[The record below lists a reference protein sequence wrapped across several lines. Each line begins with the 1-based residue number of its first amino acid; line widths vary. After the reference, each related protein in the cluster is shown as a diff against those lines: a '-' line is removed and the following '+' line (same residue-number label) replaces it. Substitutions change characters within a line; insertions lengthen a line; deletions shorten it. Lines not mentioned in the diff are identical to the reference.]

1 MVKILLSGCSGKM
14 GNVIQ
19 NVISEFPSLKIVAGI
34 DKFPKESEF
43 KIFKNTEDVNIH
55 YDVLLDFS
63 RADALKDLLALTTST
78 KKPLVLCST
87 GYTDEDLKL
96 IEDSSKTLPIFKSAN
111 MSLGINLINSLL
123 RKISPLLYQ
132 KVDSPSGT
140 ALLLADTIK
149 ASISDDTYYVHGRN
163 GEKKR
168 EKAEIGIHAVRGGS
182 IVGDHE
188 IIFAGSG
195 EVIELSHKA
204 ISRKVFAVGALKAC
218 SFMAN
223 VTKAGLYNMD
233 DVLGL

>member
-111 MSLGINLINSLL
+111 MSLGINLINS
-123 RKISPLLYQ
+123 
-132 KVDSPSGT
+132 
-140 ALLLADTIK
+140 
-149 ASISDDTYYVHGRN
+149 
-163 GEKKR
+163 
-168 EKAEIGIHAVRGGS
+168 
-182 IVGDHE
+182 
-188 IIFAGSG
+188 
-195 EVIELSHKA
+195 
-204 ISRKVFAVGALKAC
+204 
-218 SFMAN
+218 
-223 VTKAGLYNMD
+223 
-233 DVLGL
+233 

>member
-1 MVKILLSGCSGKM
+1 MVKILLSGCCGKM

-19 NVISEFPSLKIVAGI
+19 SIMSEFPSLEIVAGI

-43 KIFKNTEDVNIH
+43 KIFKNTEDVNID

-63 RADALKDLLALTTST
+63 RADALKDLLALTAST

-132 KVDSPSGT
+132 NYDIEIIEKHHNQKVDSPSGT

-149 ASISDDTYYVHGRN
+149 ESIFH
-163 GEKKR
+163 
-168 EKAEIGIHAVRGGS
+168 
-182 IVGDHE
+182 
-188 IIFAGSG
+188 
-195 EVIELSHKA
+195 L
-204 ISRKVFAVGALKAC
+204 
-218 SFMAN
+218 
-223 VTKAGLYNMD
+223 
-233 DVLGL
+233 

>member
-96 IEDSSKTLPIFKSAN
+96 IEDSFKTAEERSHFSELLFNELLVNKIENRLKLISTILKDIGGLSFLKKIGTKRYQITTQQLDIFIE
-111 MSLGINLINSLL
+111 LF
-123 RKISPLLYQ
+123 
-132 KVDSPSGT
+132 PS
-140 ALLLADTIK
+140 
-149 ASISDDTYYVHGRN
+149 
-163 GEKKR
+163 EKKMLERKR
-168 EKAEIGIHAVRGGS
+168 EKIKE
-182 IVGDHE
+182 
-188 IIFAGSG
+188 
-195 EVIELSHKA
+195 
-204 ISRKVFAVGALKAC
+204 
-218 SFMAN
+218 
-223 VTKAGLYNMD
+223 
-233 DVLGL
+233 